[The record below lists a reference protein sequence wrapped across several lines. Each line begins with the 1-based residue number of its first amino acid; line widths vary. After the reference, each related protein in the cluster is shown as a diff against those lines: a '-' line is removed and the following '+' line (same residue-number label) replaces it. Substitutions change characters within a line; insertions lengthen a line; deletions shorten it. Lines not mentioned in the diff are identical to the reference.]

1 MLPLP
6 SETSFQCIYIHI
18 SLVFKVYKIT
28 FYLHLIASSQGGC
41 VIYID
46 THDLHAVGYPSGRHA
61 GLPPRSQGADPGLH
75 MLNHLISIDSFIM
88 VINSFGRA
96 SNLEVSNRQKKI
108 VMVMVKNFLRRIFL
122 HFHFVAPL
130 NIQFSLHF

>member
-1 MLPLP
+1 M
-6 SETSFQCIYIHI
+6 
-18 SLVFKVYKIT
+18 FKVYKIT

-96 SNLEVSNRQKKI
+96 SNLEVSNRQKKNCNGYGKKLFKADFSAFSFCGAPKYT
-108 VMVMVKNFLRRIFL
+108 VFLTFL
-122 HFHFVAPL
+122 GPFCCHVLYKDPL
-130 NIQFSLHF
+130 PGI